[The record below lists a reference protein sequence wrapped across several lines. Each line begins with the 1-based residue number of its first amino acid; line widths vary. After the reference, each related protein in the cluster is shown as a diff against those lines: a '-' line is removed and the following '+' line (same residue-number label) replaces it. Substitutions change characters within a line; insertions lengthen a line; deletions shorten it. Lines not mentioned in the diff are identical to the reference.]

1 MCLNV
6 FVKALH
12 CVLVA
17 RQIMLSLLEAQSG
30 VKEKDKTKTFS
41 EVTVNCRIALGYVAK
56 QNSQYV
62 ECQ

>member
-17 RQIMLSLLEAQSG
+17 RQIMLTLRLKHKAVS
-30 VKEKDKTKTFS
+30 KRKTKGKYFRK
-41 EVTVNCRIALGYVAK
+41 CPIALGYVAK
-56 QNSQYV
+56 QNPQYV
-62 ECQ
+62 EFK

>member
-17 RQIMLSLLEAQSG
+17 RQIMLSLLEAQSS

-56 QNSQYV
+56 QNPQYA